1 GTTITAYASEILIRA
16 GHISSDSERTA
27 VDIAMVDLTRHISGG
42 RLVRGKNPVCV
53 TFELL
58 LTEKREAAA

>member
-1 GTTITAYASEILIRA
+1 MGGEQATL
-16 GHISSDSERTA
+16 
-27 VDIAMVDLTRHISGG
+27 DIAMVDLTGHISGG

-58 LTEKREAAA
+58 LTERGEAAA